1 MWHEAMHPMGW
12 FGWAGH
18 GVGLILMLLFWA
30 LVIAAVVYLVRGLSG
45 RGARPDSAET
55 ALQVLER
62 RYAEGAIDGQE
73 FRSKRAELTR
83 EPPQS
88 S

>member
-45 RGARPDSAET
+45 RGARPCCPRASVTMQWRPPRGWTRPEWPPRYRQL
-55 ALQVLER
+55 LQ
-62 RYAEGAIDGQE
+62 
-73 FRSKRAELTR
+73 
-83 EPPQS
+83 PPHR
-88 S
+88 